1 MSTRTRNATHS
12 LQFFKNTRV
21 ARTLLFFF
29 CFNLVVFVPLTV
41 TPATA
46 RADASTHAPKGV
58 FSESFLLLLEDAK
71 DAEREGKRLLIF
83 FEQDGC
89 PACRRMAENT
99 FRDAQVQSILKR
111 DYTLLAI
118 NIHGARETTWI
129 DSKIRSEK
137 DLAAFLGV
145 RATPTLLMLDGQ
157 GKVLARKVGYQSA
170 TDFSALLSLAPSK
183 KY

>member
-1 MSTRTRNATHS
+1 MSTLASNAIHTLQHFTRS
-12 LQFFKNTRV
+12 RL
-21 ARTLLFFF
+21 ARALLFFF
-29 CFNLVVFVPLTV
+29 CFNLVVFVALTV
-41 TPATA
+41 PPAIVL
-46 RADASTHAPKGV
+46 ADASTHAPKGV

-129 DSKIRSEK
+129 DNKLRSEK

-170 TDFSALLSLAPSK
+170 ADFSALLSTAPSK